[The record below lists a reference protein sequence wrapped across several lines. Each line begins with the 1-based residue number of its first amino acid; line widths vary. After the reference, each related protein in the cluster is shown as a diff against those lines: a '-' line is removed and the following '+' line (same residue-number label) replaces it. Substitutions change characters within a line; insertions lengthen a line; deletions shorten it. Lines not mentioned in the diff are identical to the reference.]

1 MKYRQ
6 GFVTNSSSTSF
17 IIAIK
22 GGIENLSNLIDT
34 DKKWKKF
41 IEDSIKLILESSDDY
56 DTCSFCPANSDSWV
70 TEGNWKDE
78 IENLKKNNFKIYE
91 KRVSIH
97 DDNIQESIRNLDKI
111 NGIVILKE
119 YD

>member
-34 DKKWKKF
+34 DRKWKKF
-41 IEDSIKLILESSDDY
+41 IEDSIKLLLESSDEY
-56 DTCSFCPANSDSWV
+56 DTGSYRPANNDSWV
-70 TEGNWKDE
+70 TEGKWKDE

-97 DDNIQESIRNLDKI
+97 DEHIQDSLSNLDKI
-111 NGIVILKE
+111 DGIIILK
-119 YD
+119 DND

>member
-41 IEDSIKLILESSDDY
+41 IEDFIKLLLESSDEC
-56 DTCSFCPANSDSWV
+56 DTSCYRPANDDAWF
-70 TEGNWKDE
+70 TEGKWKDE
-78 IENLKKNNFKIYE
+78 IEHLKKNNFKIYE
-91 KRVSIH
+91 KRVSQH
-97 DDNIQESIRNLDKI
+97 DDNIQDSIWNLDKI
-111 NGIVILKE
+111 DGIVILK
-119 YD
+119 DND

>member
-41 IEDSIKLILESSDDY
+41 IEDSIMLILESTDEY
-56 DTCSFCPANSDSWV
+56 DTCSFRPANSDSWI
-70 TEGNWKDE
+70 TEGKWKDE
-78 IENLKKNNFKIYE
+78 IENLKKNNFKLYE
-91 KRVSIH
+91 KRVSYH
-97 DDNIQESIRNLDKI
+97 DENMKDSIKNLDKI
-111 NGIVILKE
+111 DGIVVLKDNE
-119 YD
+119 